1 MRPSEGPLLVAE
13 HLSRNF
19 GARHAIQD
27 ISLSLHPG
35 ETVVLAGPNGA
46 GKTTLLRC
54 LAGLSR
60 PTSGTVRFPGALTG
74 DHRRQVGMVSHQTL
88 FYDDL
93 SLLDNLTFAAA
104 LHGVPRPGAAAAR
117 ALADAGLAERSDDSP
132 RSLSRGLA
140 QRATIARALLHAP
153 SLLLLDEPFTGLD
166 HEAQRRLGATVL
178 AGAGQGRATL
188 LVTHQVRDAWSLAS
202 RAILLRDGRVI
213 ADEPTSG
220 DPDAFLAR
228 HADAQHG

>member
-27 ISLSLHPG
+27 ISLSLLPG

-60 PTSGTVRFPGALTG
+60 PTSGTVRFPVAPSG
-74 DHRRQVGMVSHQTL
+74 DPRRQVGMVSHQTL

-93 SLLDNLTFAAA
+93 SLLENLAFAAA
-104 LHGVPRPGAAAAR
+104 LHGVSRPRAAAAR

-140 QRATIARALLHAP
+140 QRATIARALLHGP
-153 SLLLLDEPFTGLD
+153 TVLLLDEPFTGLD
-166 HEAQRRLGATVL
+166 HEAAARLGATVR
-178 AGAGQGRATL
+178 AGAEQGRATL
-188 LVTHQVRDAWSLAS
+188 LVTHQVRDAWSFAS
-202 RAILLRDGRVI
+202 RVILLRAGRMI
-213 ADEPTSG
+213 ADETTSG
-220 DPDAFLAR
+220 DPDGFLASDAEPQ
-228 HADAQHG
+228 HA

>member
-27 ISLSLHPG
+27 ISFELHPG

-60 PTSGTVRFPGALTG
+60 PTSGTVRFPGSPSG
-74 DHRRQVGMVSHQTL
+74 DPRRQVGMVSHQTL

-93 SLLDNLTFAAA
+93 SLLENLAFAAA
-104 LHGVPRPGAAAAR
+104 LHDVGDPHAAAER
-117 ALADAGLAERSDDSP
+117 ALAEAGLGGRRDESP

-140 QRATIARALLHAP
+140 QRATIARALLHQPAV
-153 SLLLLDEPFTGLD
+153 LLLDEPFTGLD
-166 HEAQRRLGATVL
+166 HEAAARLGQIVRT
-178 AGAGQGRATL
+178 GAGQGRATL
-188 LVTHQVRDAWSLAS
+188 LVTHQLRDAWSLAS

-213 ADEPTSG
+213 ADQAASG
-220 DPDAFLAR
+220 DPDAFLAG
-228 HADAQHG
+228 AAPAHG

>member
-13 HLSRNF
+13 HLSRSF

-27 ISLSLHPG
+27 ISLTLHPG

-60 PTSGTVRFPGALTG
+60 PTSGTVRFPASPSG
-74 DHRRQVGMVSHQTL
+74 DPRRQVGMVSHQTL

-93 SLLDNLTFAAA
+93 SLLENLTFAAA
-104 LHGVPRPGAAAAR
+104 LHRVADPRAAAER
-117 ALADAGLAERSDDSP
+117 ALSEAGLTERGGDSP

-140 QRATIARALLHAP
+140 QRATIARALLHKP
-153 SLLLLDEPFTGLD
+153 NVLLLDEPFTGLD
-166 HEAQRRLGATVL
+166 HEAAARLGATVRE
-178 AGAGQGRATL
+178 GAELGRATL
-188 LVTHQVRDAWSLAS
+188 LVTHQLRDAWSLAN
-202 RAILLRDGRVI
+202 RAILLREGRLV
-213 ADEPTSG
+213 ADREATG
-220 DPDAFLAR
+220 DPDAFIAG
-228 HADAQHG
+228 AAETHG

>member
-13 HLSRNF
+13 HLSRSF

-27 ISLSLHPG
+27 ISFALHPG

-60 PTSGTVRFPGALTG
+60 PTSGAVRFPASPSG
-74 DHRRQVGMVSHQTL
+74 DPRRQVGMVSHQTL

-93 SLLDNLTFAAA
+93 SLLENLTFAAA
-104 LHGVPRPGAAAAR
+104 LQGVAEPRAAAER
-117 ALADAGLAERSDDSP
+117 ALADAGLGARSGDSP

-140 QRATIARALLHAP
+140 QRATIARALLHQP
-153 SLLLLDEPFTGLD
+153 TVLLLDEPFTGLD
-166 HEAQRRLGATVL
+166 QEAAGRLGATVRE
-178 AGAGQGRATL
+178 GAERGRATL
-188 LVTHQVRDAWSLAS
+188 LVTHQLRDAWSLAS
-202 RAILLRDGRVI
+202 RAILLRDGRLI
-213 ADEPTSG
+213 ADRPASG
-220 DPDAFLAR
+220 DPDAFLA
-228 HADAQHG
+228 AAAPAHG

>member
-60 PTSGTVRFPGALTG
+60 PTSGTVRFPGAPAG
-74 DHRRQVGMVSHQTL
+74 DPRRQVGMVTHQTL

-104 LHGVPRPGAAAAR
+104 LHGVSQPRAAAAR
-117 ALADAGLAERSDDSP
+117 ALADAGLAERNGDSP
-132 RSLSRGLA
+132 RALSRGLA
-140 QRATIARALLHAP
+140 QRATIARALLHGPAV
-153 SLLLLDEPFTGLD
+153 LLLDEPFTGLD
-166 HEAQRRLGATVL
+166 HESQVQLGATVR
-178 AGAGQGRATL
+178 AGADLGRATL
-188 LVTHQVRDAWSLAS
+188 LVTHQVRDAWSLSS

-213 ADEPTSG
+213 ADAATSG
-220 DPDAFLAR
+220 DPDVFLAR
-228 HADAQHG
+228 HGDPRHG